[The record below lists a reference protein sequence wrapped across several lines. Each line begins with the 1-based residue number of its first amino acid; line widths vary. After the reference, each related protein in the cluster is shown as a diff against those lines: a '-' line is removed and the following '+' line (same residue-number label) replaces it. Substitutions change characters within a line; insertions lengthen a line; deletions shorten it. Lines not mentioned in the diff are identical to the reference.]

1 MTDKKTAKPSQKKAA
16 TQTGKKH
23 NSEAAVSSAIG
34 IMCGDQVSYQRLPM
48 LEVVFDRLIR
58 FMSTSLR
65 NLTADNVDVSLNEIS
80 AVRFGPYINS
90 ITMPTMIG
98 VFKEK
103 KWGNLGLVYINSRM
117 IYSIIDV
124 LLGNSSGKSL
134 QIQNR
139 PFTTIEQLLL
149 SRTISII
156 MEDLTKAFEPVCK
169 LDFEFN
175 RIETNP
181 HFAAIAKNNT
191 TAIISKLD
199 ISMDKERGGLI
210 DIILPYVMIDPIK
223 DNLSQSYMGEKFGR
237 DTLWE
242 NHLASQLWD
251 TNFPIEAVLPDQTLS
266 LREVLKWKVGSQFSI
281 NSSPTAPVALKCGS
295 YDLGLGKV
303 GQKSGNVAISIE
315 ELYKRKRESS

>member
-1 MTDKKTAKPSQKKAA
+1 MTDKKTPKPSKEKEVE
-16 TQTGKKH
+16 QTGSKNKNEDKKL
-23 NSEAAVSSAIG
+23 SAIG

-48 LEVVFDRLIR
+48 LEVVFDRLVR

-65 NLTADNVDVSLNEIS
+65 NFTGDNVDVSLDEIS

-90 ITMPTMIG
+90 ISMPTMIG

-103 KWGNLGLVYINSRM
+103 KWDNLGLIYINTRM

-124 LLGNSSGKSL
+124 LLGNSDGKSL

-149 SRTISII
+149 SRTISIM
-156 MEDLTKAFEPVCK
+156 MEDLTKAFSPVCK
-169 LDFEFN
+169 MDFEFQ

-181 HFAAIAKNNT
+181 HFAAIARNST
-191 TAIISKLD
+191 TAIISKLN
-199 ISMDKERGGLI
+199 ISMDKKRGGSL

-251 TNFPIEAVLPDQTLS
+251 TDFPIEAVLPDQTLS
-266 LREVLKWKVGSQFSI
+266 LREILNWKVGSQFHI
-281 NSSPTAPVALKCGS
+281 NSSPKAPVALKCGS

-303 GQKSGNVAISIE
+303 GQKSGNVAISVE
-315 ELYKRKRESS
+315 KLYKREGE

>member
-1 MTDKKTAKPSQKKAA
+1 MTDKKTPKPSKEKEVV
-16 TQTGKKH
+16 QTG
-23 NSEAAVSSAIG
+23 SENKNDDKRLSAIG

-48 LEVVFDRLIR
+48 LEVVFDRLVR

-65 NLTADNVDVSLNEIS
+65 NFTGDNVDVSLNEIS

-90 ITMPTMIG
+90 ISMPTMIG
-98 VFKEK
+98 VFREK
-103 KWGNLGLVYINSRM
+103 KWDNLGLIYINTRM

-124 LLGNSSGKSL
+124 LLGNSEGKTL

-149 SRTISII
+149 SRTISIM

-169 LDFEFN
+169 MDFEFK

-181 HFAAIAKNNT
+181 HFAAIARNST

-199 ISMDKERGGLI
+199 ISMDKKRGGSI

-251 TNFPIEAVLPDQTLS
+251 TDFPIEAVLPDQTLS
-266 LREVLKWKVGSQFSI
+266 LREILNWKVGSQFHI

-303 GQKSGNVAISIE
+303 GQKSGNVAISVE
-315 ELYKRKRESS
+315 KLYKREGE